1 MLNSVRILKFS
12 SSEEVP
18 VASKTIFPSSSSSI
32 IVLEIVPN
40 SVSTLVLS
48 VPNGLSPSLI
58 KPKEFA
64 VLPKDSVG
72 RVIPTFLTKETS
84 EFVWAFTNELPVGS
98 DTCSVGKSIGYLL
111 YGCMLPDFPDLSDK
125 TNPPSSFMSAS

>member
-1 MLNSVRILKFS
+1 MRILKFS

-72 RVIPTFLTKETS
+72 KVIPILLTNETS
-84 EFVWAFTNELPVGS
+84 EFVWALTNELPVGS
-98 DTCSVGKSIGYLL
+98 DVCSVGKSMGYLP
-111 YGCMLPDFPDLSDK
+111 YGCMLPDFPDRSDK
-125 TNPPSSFMSAS
+125 TSPPSSFIIVS